1 MAYEN
6 KPGDGVAFPNKYAD
20 QNPKAP
26 KYRGHVFHHVTGE
39 RIELA
44 IWEKTSKAGKPYL
57 SIRASEPRSM
67 TQEAYGEAPAPKGQA
82 SSAPLSDDI
91 PFNLEWRV

>member
-20 QNPKAP
+20 QNPKSP
-26 KYRGHVFHHVTGE
+26 KWKGHVFHHVTGD
-39 RIELA
+39 RIDIA

-57 SIRASEPRSM
+57 SLQASEPRSLSE
-67 TQEAYGEAPAPKGQA
+67 EAFSEKPQGQA

-91 PFNLEWRV
+91 PFGPCR

>member
-20 QNPKAP
+20 QNPKSP
-26 KYRGHVFHHVTGE
+26 KWKGHIFHHTTGE
-39 RIELA
+39 RIDIA

-57 SIRASEPRSM
+57 SLQASAPRSLSE
-67 TQEAYGEAPAPKGQA
+67 EAYGEK
-82 SSAPLSDDI
+82 SAGPEVSNQKDHKKLNDDI
-91 PFNLEWRV
+91 PF